1 MRNSLCLTLVCLLG
15 LLAAC
20 GNPAGQ
26 SQTEVI
32 DSLNA
37 RAYRY
42 RYIDIDSVE
51 RLSEESYR
59 RSVDYPDGRDE
70 ARLNLA
76 FVAYQR
82 MDFDRVDSVL
92 GQLRHD
98 TRNDLLLLCADVM
111 QMKASQRTG
120 DGERFF
126 QVKGLAE
133 ERMQHL
139 SAREARLSPHEIA
152 LWVYAQSEYH
162 LIASTYYF
170 YQEQDSL
177 ARTELRHVLPA
188 LQLHV
193 DTAQWV
199 YYNYMLGPGGLVEGR
214 DASDV
219 TLQEFDY
226 LFRAYTTSRRNGFR
240 YFEANCLQAFA
251 SMFLT
256 NDSLIRENR
265 SDEYHLLRFQHM
277 LREDKPETFLPLA
290 FARHALTLF
299 EEYDDLFQTAC
310 TYRTLG
316 EICFYRGDY
325 DLSLKNYAKAL
336 HCVNL
341 HHLRYYGVVSPDT
354 LSAFRPD
361 DLERSVE
368 QEWIDNP
375 RISTVPEWIAGIRQQ
390 LSLTYSALGEKQA
403 SDYNR
408 NFYLDLLQAT
418 NQNQELESRTEELER
433 QTRSLRNRMVLCVV
447 LLVVALL
454 LAYLVRRMLK
464 RRVRTSLQELED
476 EQWQPYRDFVNWRT
490 QTLAE
495 LEDEREEG
503 EELLQVCRRRVTDDK
518 RKNAENRAKVSLVHA
533 IVPFLDR
540 IGGEVMRMNQ
550 EGKVSPERRE
560 YIVELVDEIDRC
572 NAILTEW
579 IRMEQGQLSL
589 HLSTVDLN
597 RLFSIIADGHYAF
610 DQKHVS
616 LQVQP
621 TGAYVKADESLTLFM
636 VNTLCDNARKFTPE
650 GGTVTLSAE
659 AAEEY
664 VEVRVTDTGCGLSDE
679 EVDTLMHSKVY
690 DAKEI
695 GPKNEGKGFGFGLMN
710 CRGIIEKYKKTS
722 AIFSCCDFGVSSK
735 LGQGST
741 FYFRLPRVV
750 RAALLMLLFPLLCQ
764 AGAETQYY
772 DSLFLANVEGDYEEA
787 VRLAQKTLDALNQ
800 SHPGMPQ
807 MCLVDSAGNEPAE
820 MRWAKEGV
828 EADYELIVGL
838 RNEMSL
844 AALALNDWQMYQ
856 YNNRACIRLHKYLH
870 QDKSLPT
877 YYRRL
882 ERTHRNSNYL
892 LLLIIG
898 VSVVILAFAVRLL
911 VGLQLYKKREIDELK
926 NYCLALFR
934 MAQKR
939 PLHETFLSATST
951 YPEMRKQAIGYQR
964 QVAQESV
971 LPVNRLQDE
980 IGRLADE
987 RARLEFEQN
996 RLYIQNQI
1004 LDNCLSTIKH
1014 ESMYYPSRIRLLTE
1028 KMGDDDIEQLSE
1040 LVRYYR
1046 HVYSL
1051 LCRQADEQVGEPGFK
1066 RQHLQVAPLLQEA
1079 KAIAERYLK
1088 RQGNEAEVNIV
1099 DHISE
1104 PLSVLADETLLQVLF
1119 DSLLS
1124 GMVQG
1129 QTRLTIE
1136 ASREEN
1142 FVRFTLRDSAS
1153 ALSAEQL
1160 ANLFFPD
1167 SSRISY
1173 LVAKQIIRE
1182 HDTYANHPGLR
1193 LVAQPSADGGYEIFF
1208 TLMVKA

>member
-1 MRNSLCLTLVCLLG
+1 MRNSFCLTLVCLLG

-20 GNPAGQ
+20 GNPTGQ

-51 RLSEESYR
+51 RLAKESCERSE
-59 RSVDYPDGRDE
+59 DYPDGRDE

-92 GQLRHD
+92 GQLRND
-98 TRNDLLLLCADVM
+98 THNELLLLCADVM
-111 QMKASQRTG
+111 QMKTSQRTG

-126 QVKGLAE
+126 QAKGLAE
-133 ERMQHL
+133 ERMQHM
-139 SAREARLSPHEIA
+139 SAREGRLSAHETA

-162 LIASTYYF
+162 LISSTYYF

-177 ARTELRHVLPA
+177 ARAELRHVLPA

-214 DASDV
+214 DARDV

-226 LFRAYTTSRRNGFR
+226 LFRAYTTSRRNGLR

-256 NDSLIRENR
+256 HDSLICENR
-265 SDEYHLLRFQHM
+265 SDEYHLLRFQHTPQ
-277 LREDKPETFLPLA
+277 EGEQETFLPLA
-290 FARHALTLF
+290 FARHALALF
-299 EEYDDLFQTAC
+299 EEYNDLFQTAC

-316 EICFYRGDY
+316 EVYFSRGDY
-325 DLSLKNYAKAL
+325 DLSLKNYANAL

-341 HHLRYYGVVSPDT
+341 HHLRYYGRISPDT

-361 DLERSVE
+361 ELERSVE
-368 QEWIDNP
+368 QEWIENP

-433 QTRSLRNRMVLCVV
+433 QTRLLRNHMVLCVV

-476 EQWQPYRDFVNWRT
+476 EQWQPYRDFVNWKTRT
-490 QTLAE
+490 LSA

-503 EELLQVCRRRVTDDK
+503 EELLQVCRHRVTDEK

-540 IGGEVMRMNQ
+540 IGGEVLRMSQ
-550 EGKVSPERRE
+550 ERRIRPERRE
-560 YIVELVDEIDRC
+560 YIVELVDEIDRY

-597 RLFSIIADGHYAF
+597 RLFAIIADGHYAF

-621 TGAYVKADESLTLFM
+621 TDAYVKADESLTLFM

-659 AAEEY
+659 VAEDF

-695 GPKNEGKGFGFGLMN
+695 GPKTEGKGFGFGLMN
-710 CRGIIEKYKKTS
+710 CKGIIEKYKKTS
-722 AIFSCCDFGVSSK
+722 AIFSCCDFGVRSK

-750 RAALLMLLFPLLCQ
+750 KAALLMLLFPFLCQ
-764 AGAETQYY
+764 AGSETQYY

-787 VRLAQKTLDALNQ
+787 MRLAQKTIDALNQ
-800 SHPGMPQ
+800 SHPGMPR
-807 MCLVDSAGNEPAE
+807 MVLVDSAGNEPSE
-820 MRWAKEGV
+820 MQWAKQGV

-844 AALALNDWQMYQ
+844 AALALNDWRMYQ

-882 ERTHRNSNYL
+882 ERTHRNRNFL

-926 NYCLALFR
+926 DYCLALFR
-934 MAQKR
+934 MVETR
-939 PLHETFLSATST
+939 PLADAFLSETSA
-951 YPEMRKQAIGYQR
+951 YPEMRTQAMSYQQR
-964 QVAQESV
+964 VVQESV
-971 LPVNRLQDE
+971 LPVSRLQDE

-1014 ESMYYPSRIRLLTE
+1014 ESMYYPSRIRLLAE
-1028 KMGDDDIEQLSE
+1028 KIGDDDIEQLSE

-1066 RQHLQVAPLLQEA
+1066 RQHLPVARLLQEA
-1079 KAIAERYLK
+1079 KTMAQRYMR
-1088 RQGNEAEVNIV
+1088 RQGCDGEVTVV
-1099 DHISE
+1099 DNLSE
-1104 PLSVLADETLLQVLF
+1104 SVSVLADETLLQVLF

-1124 GMVQG
+1124 GMIHAG
-1129 QTRLTIE
+1129 TSLTLEARLE
-1136 ASREEN
+1136 GA
-1142 FVRFTLRDSAS
+1142 FVRFAFRDAAS
-1153 ALSAEQL
+1153 SLSAEQL

-1167 SSRISY
+1167 SSHISY

-1182 HDTYANHPGLR
+1182 HDTYASHPGLR
-1193 LVAQPSADGGYEIFF
+1193 LVAQPSAGGGYEIFF
-1208 TLMVKA
+1208 TLILNS